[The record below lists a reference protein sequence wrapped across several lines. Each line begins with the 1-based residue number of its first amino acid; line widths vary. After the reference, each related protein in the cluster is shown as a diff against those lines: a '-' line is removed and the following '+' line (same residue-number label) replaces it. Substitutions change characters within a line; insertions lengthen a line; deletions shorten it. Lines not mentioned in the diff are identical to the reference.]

1 MDFLLQV
8 LAGAAV
14 GFAIGVTG
22 VGGGS
27 LMTPFLL
34 IIGYPAPVAI
44 GTDLLYAAITKLGG
58 VFSHHRRGH
67 VDWPVVACLAAGS
80 IPAAVAVHALLLDEQ
95 FQNSA
100 LFEQVLTR
108 SLGAMLIVT
117 CLILILRDRL
127 PKVPQAYARESFFLT
142 FATGALLGLCVTLS
156 SVGAGAFG
164 AAILLMLHAR
174 LSAVQI
180 VGTDIAHAVPLTL
193 IAGLGYLGGGFVD
206 PILLLSLLI
215 GSLPAIH
222 FGSRVGHLL
231 PERLLRAALILILGA
246 LGVYYS
252 AFG

>member
-1 MDFLLQV
+1 MEFAVLI
-8 LAGAAV
+8 LAGAVV
-14 GFAIGVTG
+14 GFAIGVSG

-44 GTDLLYAAITKLGG
+44 GTDLFYAGITKLGG
-58 VFSHHRRGH
+58 AISHHRRRH
-67 VDWPVVACLAAGS
+67 VDWPVVALLAAGS
-80 IPAAVAVHALLLDEQ
+80 VPAAIAVHALLLDEQ

-100 LFEQVLTR
+100 LFEEVLTR

-117 CLILILRDRL
+117 CLVLILRNRL
-127 PKVPQAYARESFFLT
+127 PKVPREQRRQSLVLT
-142 FATGALLGLCVTLS
+142 VLSGALLGLCVTLS

-164 AAILLMLHAR
+164 AAVLLMLHSR
-174 LSAVQI
+174 LSSVRI

-193 IAGLGYLGGGFVD
+193 IAGLGYLGGGFID
-206 PILLLSLLI
+206 FALLASLLL

-231 PERLLRAALILILGA
+231 PERGLRIALILILGC

-252 AFG
+252 MQF